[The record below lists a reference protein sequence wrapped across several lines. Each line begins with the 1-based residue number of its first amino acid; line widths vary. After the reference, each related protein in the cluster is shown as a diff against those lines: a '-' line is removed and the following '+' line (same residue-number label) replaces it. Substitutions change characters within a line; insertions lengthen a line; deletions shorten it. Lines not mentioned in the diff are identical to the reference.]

1 MAITTSIAQLRK
13 IGIVLRS
20 DEAVAI
26 AQQLI
31 HRLPLA
37 GDSRAE
43 PPFGPSSDNVYV
55 DAEGF
60 VTCRAYEATPAVP
73 DMALFLQMLLP
84 AGTPRVPGALRYMI
98 ARALHDVDAPPF
110 DSIEDFS
117 DGLAR
122 FECGDRT
129 AVVRALVARA
139 TSAGVD
145 GLQLMARED
154 RRRRMPS
161 ASDFRR
167 ELRAADARLYAQVA
181 LHVVPPAPPPAPP
194 RWRVSTITAGI
205 IVGLGLIGAGEL
217 MHTRSLPSRDTGRG
231 AIVSASEPTRDRDPA
246 LGQAQGIS
254 SGSRDERV
262 ARQLQGNREHVIV
275 VPAAVPV
282 ATTGSRIENPQKPAA
297 KRSVRRASSA
307 TAPRTRRAKATR
319 GVLDRLRLRWLR
331 NAITLRSDPF

>member
-1 MAITTSIAQLRK
+1 MLRAE
-13 IGIVLRS
+13 
-20 DEAVAI
+20 EAVAI

-31 HRLPLA
+31 HNLPLG
-37 GDSRAE
+37 GDARIE
-43 PPFGPSSDNVYV
+43 PPFGPPSPDNVYV
-55 DAEGF
+55 DDEGF
-60 VTCRAYEATPAVP
+60 VTGRGCESTPAVSE
-73 DMALFLQMLLP
+73 MAIFLQMLLP

-122 FECGDRT
+122 FESGDRT
-129 AVVRALVARA
+129 AVVRALLARA
-139 TSAGVD
+139 TSACVD
-145 GLQLMARED
+145 GRRIVGRED

-167 ELRAADARLYAQVA
+167 ELRAADARLYAQLMA
-181 LHVVPPAPPPAPP
+181 MRAVPLPAPAPA
-194 RWRVSTITAGI
+194 RWRVSTITAGVA
-205 IVGLGLIGAGEL
+205 VGLSLIGAGEL
-217 MHTRSLPSRDTGRG
+217 MHTRSLPSRDTGRR
-231 AIVSASEPTRDRDPA
+231 AIVSVTGP
-246 LGQAQGIS
+246 
-254 SGSRDERV
+254 
-262 ARQLQGNREHVIV
+262 RQPKGNRERVIV
-275 VPAAVPV
+275 APAAVPV
-282 ATTGSRIENPQKPAA
+282 ATTGSRVENPQKPAA